1 MKIYVV
7 SLERSCERRERIT
20 KHLSGLGIAFEFF
33 SAVDGRAEQTP
44 GYDDE
49 QRIKEK
55 GHSLTLGEKG
65 CFASHRALWEKCIL
79 LKEPMLILEDDVD
92 FSDAFINCLK
102 GLDEVVS
109 RYSYVRL
116 GRGPLKKMPIF
127 GAHYSMQHLD
137 GVNGHAVVKY
147 LRGPSCCHG
156 YALSPAAA
164 EKFLS
169 YSESWWW
176 PVDDYMDSEHIHGV
190 CDYGIEPP
198 IVLQTDLPSEIGYSE
213 RENKGKR
220 SLFSRARKEVFRFRG
235 DLLSYLFNI
244 TTYIKN
250 SRR

>member
-7 SLERSCERRERIT
+7 SLERSSERRERIT
-20 KHLSGLGIAFEFF
+20 KHLSGLGVSFEFF
-33 SAVDGRAEQTP
+33 SAVDGRVEKTP

-55 GHSLTLGEKG
+55 GHSLTLGERG
-65 CFASHRALWEKCIL
+65 CFSSHRALWAKCVL
-79 LKEPMLILEDDVD
+79 LKEPILILEDDVD
-92 FSDAFINCLK
+92 FSDSFLNGVK
-102 GLDEVVS
+102 DLDDILS
-109 RYSYVRL
+109 RYRYVRL
-116 GRGPLKKMPIF
+116 GRGSLKKMPIF
-127 GAHYSMQHLD
+127 GAYYSMQHLS
-137 GVNGHAVVKY
+137 GVEGLSLVKY

-169 YSESWWW
+169 YSGSWWW

-220 SLFSRARKEVFRFRG
+220 SLFSRARKEVFRFRS

-244 TTYIKN
+244 FFYIKN
-250 SRR
+250 LRR